1 MIGLKFK
8 IYEKEIEVIKS
19 NTHIAYMG
27 DEIERFV
34 KKCGDEAN
42 EPVIVCLLK
51 LKEALEKKYSVS
63 DKYDR
68 MILNEK
74 FFTPYNME
82 KSNILQDIS
91 DLINEEIYI
100 AQNIVEH
107 KGIERIFHGYKTF
120 FSKLSEPCLNEIAKQ
135 LINKDFLQAKQ
146 QSDFCNAFLC
156 RTLSDANPM
165 VWLPKYNN
173 NPDNIS
179 LATLLIRLSP
189 EETMKNYKQVYFKAK
204 KLFSLPDLKPTA
216 IRSFEASLRLARE
229 KYENSDTSDNSV
241 KLLSI
246 INPIIASS

>member
-100 AQNIVEH
+100 AQNIVEDKKVQKFFTPH
-107 KGIERIFHGYKTF
+107 KTF
-120 FSKLSEPCLNEIAKQ
+120 FSRLSESCLNEIARQ
-135 LINKDFLQAKQ
+135 LIKEDFLKAKQ
-146 QSDFCNAFLC
+146 ESDFCYTFLS
-156 RTLSDANPM
+156 RAIADAKPM
-165 VWLPKYNN
+165 SWLPRHNN

-189 EETMKNYKQVYFKAK
+189 DETTKDYKQVYFKAK
-204 KLFSLPDLKPTA
+204 KLFSLPDLKPTS
-216 IRSFEASLRLARE
+216 IRSFETSLRLARK
-229 KYENSDTSDNSV
+229 KYENSEPSGNSA

-246 INPIIASS
+246 IKPIIASS